1 MNTDL
6 YCWKCGATLVGLML
20 PLGRRDECPGCHA
33 ELYVCRMC
41 RHYDPR
47 RAKQC
52 RELAADEV
60 RDKTRANFCGWF
72 VPSADACQKGGTAIV
87 QGNRA
92 GLDALFGESGP
103 KDGGPQSLDDLFRK

>member
-6 YCWKCGATLVGLML
+6 CCWKCGAPLAGLML
-20 PLGRRDECPGCHA
+20 PLGRRDQCPGCHA
-33 ELYVCRMC
+33 ELHVCSMC

-72 VPSADACQKGGTAIV
+72 VPRADAYQGGGAAIKH
-87 QGNRA
+87 GGRA
-92 GLDALFGESGP
+92 ALDALFGESGP
-103 KDGGPQSLDDLFRK
+103 KDGVPQTPDDLFSS